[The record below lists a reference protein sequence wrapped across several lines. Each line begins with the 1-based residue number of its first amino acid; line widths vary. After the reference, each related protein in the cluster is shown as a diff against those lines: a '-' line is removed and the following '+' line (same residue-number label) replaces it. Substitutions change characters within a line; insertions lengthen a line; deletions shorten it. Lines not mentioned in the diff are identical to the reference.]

1 MAAFTRRRWADRA
14 GIEETDMLNIQTQT
28 LCFIIA
34 KAREFQAKEGVVI
47 PEEVAESSSENWAR
61 QVLADH
67 GEDHVLQEVSG
78 MINDLDDDAQAEL
91 VALMW
96 LGRGDFTL
104 DEWETAVED
113 ARRERS
119 DHTPEYLLSHPQVAF
134 YLEEGMSLHGL
145 SCD

>member
-1 MAAFTRRRWADRA
+1 MATFARSGED
-14 GIEETDMLNIQTQT
+14 GIEETDMLNIQTET

-47 PEEVAESSSENWAR
+47 PEELPESPSENWAR

-67 GEDHVLQEVSG
+67 GDDHVLQEVAA

-96 LGRGDFTL
+96 LGRGDYTL
-104 DEWETAVED
+104 DEWATAVED

-119 DHTPEYLLSHPQVAF
+119 DHTPGYLLSHPQVSF
-134 YLEEGMSLHGL
+134 YLEEGMALHGQ

>member
-1 MAAFTRRRWADRA
+1 
-14 GIEETDMLNIQTQT
+14 MLNIQTET

-47 PEEVAESSSENWAR
+47 PEDLPDSPSENWA
-61 QVLADH
+61 QQILADH
-67 GEDHVLQEVSG
+67 ADDHVLLEVSG
-78 MINDLDDDAQAEL
+78 MISDLDDDALSEL

-96 LGRGDFTL
+96 LGRGDYTL
-104 DEWETAVED
+104 EEWEAAVED
-113 ARRERS
+113 AAAARS

-134 YLEEGMSLHGL
+134 FLEEGMAQHGL